1 MRIHIVTP
9 ITVAGLRSLDD
20 VAHLTHPGL
29 TITHSILES
38 GPPSIESEY
47 DEAHAI
53 PATIAEAIRAERS
66 GADAVIV
73 DCMADPGVKA
83 AREMLSIPVLGPGET
98 SMHLAAMLGQR
109 FGYVTVL
116 NAVKPMIRN
125 LARTSGVYEKL
136 ASLKVVDI
144 PVLELEPRI
153 GEARQRLGEC
163 ALEAIEQDDADAII
177 LGCTGFLGCAS
188 AIESYLGERGYKV
201 PVIDPIPAT
210 VCIAEGVVR
219 AGLSHSKI
227 AFPQPRPKTIV
238 GYPTP

>member
-9 ITVAGLRSLDD
+9 ITTEGARSLGD
-20 VAHLTHPGL
+20 VAHLTHAGL
-29 TITHSILES
+29 TITHSILKA

-47 DEAHAI
+47 DEALAI
-53 PATIAEAIRAERS
+53 PATIAEAIKAERS
-66 GADAVIV
+66 GADAVII

-98 SMHLAAMLGQR
+98 SMHLAAMLGQK

-116 NAVKPMIRN
+116 NSVKPMVRN
-125 LARTSGVYEKL
+125 LVRVCGVQEKL
-136 ASLKVVDI
+136 ASIKVVDI

-153 GEARQRLGEC
+153 GEAKQRLGAC
-163 ALEAIEQDDADAII
+163 ALEAVEEDDADVIV

-188 AIESYLGERGYKV
+188 AIETCLAERGHKI

-210 VCIAEGVVR
+210 VCIAEGIVR
-219 AGLSHSKI
+219 AGLTHSKHC
-227 AFPQPRPKTIV
+227 FPQPRAKTIV
-238 GYPTP
+238 GYDMP

>member
-1 MRIHIVTP
+1 MRIHLVTP
-9 ITVAGLRSLDD
+9 VTTKGVRSLDD
-20 VAHLTHPGL
+20 VAHLTHAGL
-29 TITHSILES
+29 TITQSLLET

-47 DEAHAI
+47 DEAFAV
-53 PATIAEAIRAERS
+53 PATIAEAIKAERS

-116 NAVKPMIRN
+116 NAVKPMVRN
-125 LARTSGVYEKL
+125 LVRLCAVQEKL
-136 ASLKVVDI
+136 AAIKVVDI

-153 GEARQRLGEC
+153 EEAKRRLGEC
-163 ALEAIEQDDADAII
+163 ALEAVEQDDADVII

-188 AIESYLGERGYKV
+188 AIEAYLAERGHRI

-210 VCIAEGVVR
+210 VCIAEGIVR
-219 AGLSHSKI
+219 AGLTHSKHC
-227 AFPQPRPKTIV
+227 FPEPRPKTMV
-238 GYPTP
+238 GYAMP